1 MRLLSASIVS
11 ILFRLLQGGRSRGK
25 AAAVAVAL
33 VLPGLAACSSASPAR
48 SPAAASP
55 SRSAGVTSTAAPSLS
70 AGSDLCAVVPS
81 STVTASFGGSVTAA
95 QPAAFLGNPSCTYS
109 VKASNLGVDG
119 GIQVA
124 DMVIW
129 KAPNYQVAKQTGLTG
144 GDVDVTGVGDDA
156 YYDPNNTGLVFHKGD
171 TVYFVLAQFKAPVG
185 VVLDAAR
192 MKADVVALARTVA
205 GRL

>member
-1 MRLLSASIVS
+1 M
-11 ILFRLLQGGRSRGK
+11 
-25 AAAVAVAL
+25 
-33 VLPGLAACSSASPAR
+33 
-48 SPAAASP
+48 
-55 SRSAGVTSTAAPSLS
+55 TSTAAPSLS

-81 STVTASFGGSVTAA
+81 STVTAAFGGSVTAVQA
-95 QPAAFLGNPSCTYS
+95 VAFLGNPSCIYS
-109 VKASNLGVDG
+109 VKGSNVGADG

-156 YYDPNNTGLVFHKGD
+156 YYDPTTTGLVFHKGD

-192 MKADVVALARTVA
+192 MKADVVALAKAVA
-205 GRL
+205 GTL

>member
-1 MRLLSASIVS
+1 MS
-11 ILFRLLQGGRSRGK
+11 ILFRLLRGRRSGRK

-33 VLPGLAACSSASPAR
+33 VLAGLAACSSSPAR

-55 SRSAGVTSTAAPSLS
+55 SRSSAVTSTAVPSLS

-129 KAPNYQVAKQTGLTG
+129 KAQNYQVAKQTGLTG

-156 YYDPNNTGLVFHKGD
+156 YYDPTSTGLVFHKGD
-171 TVYFVLAQFKAPVG
+171 TVYFVLAAFKAPVG

-192 MKADVVALARTVA
+192 MKADVVALAKTIA
-205 GRL
+205 GSL

>member
-1 MRLLSASIVS
+1 M
-11 ILFRLLQGGRSRGK
+11 
-25 AAAVAVAL
+25 
-33 VLPGLAACSSASPAR
+33 
-48 SPAAASP
+48 
-55 SRSAGVTSTAAPSLS
+55 TSTAAPSLS

-81 STVTASFGGSVTAA
+81 SAVTASFGGSVATA
-95 QPAAFLGNPSCTYS
+95 QPVAFLGNPSCTYS

-156 YYDPNNTGLVFHKGD
+156 YYDPTSTGLVFHKGD
-171 TVYFVLAQFKAPVG
+171 TVYFVLAAFKAPVG

-192 MKADVVALARTVA
+192 MKADVVALAKTIA
-205 GRL
+205 GSL

>member
-1 MRLLSASIVS
+1 
-11 ILFRLLQGGRSRGK
+11 
-25 AAAVAVAL
+25 
-33 VLPGLAACSSASPAR
+33 
-48 SPAAASP
+48 
-55 SRSAGVTSTAAPSLS
+55 
-70 AGSDLCAVVPS
+70 
-81 STVTASFGGSVTAA
+81 
-95 QPAAFLGNPSCTYS
+95 
-109 VKASNLGVDG
+109 VKGSNLGADG

-156 YYDPNNTGLVFHKGD
+156 YYDPTTTGLVSHKGD

-192 MKADVVALARTVA
+192 MKADVVALAKSVART
-205 GRL
+205 L